1 MLYVAVSF
9 SVLCVLS
16 SSVQQIVL
24 IAAHCI
30 NRNET
35 GRTEV
40 SASRGKVGGE
50 LMKHDVR
57 VTVGT
62 ADVQNGHFRYVSY
75 CIL

>member
-9 SVLCVLS
+9 SVSCVL
-16 SSVQQIVL
+16 QQIVL

-35 GRTEV
+35 GRIEV
-40 SASRGKVGGE
+40 SASRSKVGGG
-50 LMKHDVR
+50 LMKHDVK
-57 VTVGT
+57 VAGGT
-62 ADVQNGHFRYVSY
+62 ADVENGQFRYVSY